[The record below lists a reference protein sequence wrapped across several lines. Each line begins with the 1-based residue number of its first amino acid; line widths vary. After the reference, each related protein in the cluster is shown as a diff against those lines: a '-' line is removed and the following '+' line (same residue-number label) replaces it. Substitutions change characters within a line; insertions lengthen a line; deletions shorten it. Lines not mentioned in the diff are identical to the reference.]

1 MTKVIVNEFF
11 FSLVPKNHKIAVA
24 IDLSTSTTTSLLGY
38 THVPIVR
45 FFTILLTVKSWKSNI
60 SILINASYIT
70 NMFIVL
76 NFMKRAYTLLFYRA
90 FLNFLFLLNQKLQ
103 TTLHTVW
110 SSKSVQLIIPMQ
122 QVSENQPCFC
132 VYLYFFSICTIY
144 LLLLCFL
151 VLL

>member
-1 MTKVIVNEFF
+1 MNFF
-11 FSLVPKNHKIAVA
+11 FSLVPKNRKIAIA
-24 IDLSTSTTTSLLGY
+24 IDTYPPQHNNNNNYITFRLCSY
-38 THVPIVR
+38 T
-45 FFTILLTVKSWKSNI
+45 
-60 SILINASYIT
+60 SYIT

-76 NFMKRAYTLLFYRA
+76 SFMRRAYTLLFYRA

-144 LLLLCFL
+144 LLLLLCFL
-151 VLL
+151 VLLIVF